1 MGDRGLEMALPL
13 QTADTGE
20 LASNIRIPIKLYT
33 STPNFIYIHKGIKL
47 CIWLSEMPVLTIT
60 SRKGGCGKTM
70 LSMVVAS
77 SLANRNIDVA
87 LLDADPN
94 GAAHR
99 WATETHTGQTIKSY
113 TEADAE
119 RLADLLPTLA
129 QRHAALIIDTAG
141 FGNQAAAVAI
151 AGADLVLGA
160 GDTGRGRLG

>member
-1 MGDRGLEMALPL
+1 
-13 QTADTGE
+13 
-20 LASNIRIPIKLYT
+20 
-33 STPNFIYIHKGIKL
+33 
-47 CIWLSEMPVLTIT
+47 MPVLTIT

-113 TEADAE
+113 LFTHYPQPAG
-119 RLADLLPTLA
+119 
-129 QRHAALIIDTAG
+129 HDT
-141 FGNQAAAVAI
+141 
-151 AGADLVLGA
+151 DREHLH
-160 GDTGRGRLG
+160 